1 LIESPSEEEE
11 EEEEEEE
18 KDDGREYDEVTL
30 FIKKFNKL

>member
-1 LIESPSEEEE
+1 LIESPSE